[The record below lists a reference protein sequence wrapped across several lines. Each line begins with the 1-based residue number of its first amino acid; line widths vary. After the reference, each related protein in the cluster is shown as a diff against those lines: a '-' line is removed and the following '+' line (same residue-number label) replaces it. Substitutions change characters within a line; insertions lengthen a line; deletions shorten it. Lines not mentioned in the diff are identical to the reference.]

1 MVFPPSFQDV
11 NKRITEKYLN
21 YNNGFF
27 IEVGGADGFTQS
39 NTWHLETFKNWK
51 GILVEPNIL
60 AYHRCKEI
68 RKNSK
73 VFNCALVSNE
83 YKDDEIKVI
92 HRNVYQG
99 DPGLMSAIEDSP
111 IRKDEGWLAKQ
122 TDIDHT
128 TEFTISARTLDSILE
143 ENNVLNLD
151 FFSLDVEGYEL
162 EVLKGFNLSKY
173 KPKVLLIEWHLDIS
187 EIEDYIKNT
196 HKLEEQL
203 SKHDYIF
210 TLRD

>member
-1 MVFPPSFQDV
+1 MFPPSFQDV
-11 NKRITEKYLN
+11 NKKITEKYLN

-39 NTWHLETFKNWK
+39 NTWHLENFKNWK
-51 GILVEPNIL
+51 GILVEPNIS

-83 YKDDEIKVI
+83 YANETIKVI

-128 TEFTISARTLDSILE
+128 TEFSIQARTLNSILE
-143 ENNVLNLD
+143 ECNVESID
-151 FFSLDVEGYEL
+151 FFSLDVEGYEI
-162 EVLKGFNLSKY
+162 EVLRGLNIKKY
-173 KPKVLLIEWHLDIS
+173 LPKILLIEWHLNIA
-187 EIEDYIKNT
+187 EIENCLGDEYR
-196 HKLEEQL
+196 LEEQL
-203 SKHDYIF
+203 SKHDYVF
-210 TLRD
+210 TVRN